1 MERKARE
8 ADQLCLTQLH
18 TLFED
23 VLPAWLASYKAA
35 RGANSRLLVYVTFT
49 GGSTAQVFVP

>member
-23 VLPAWLASYKAA
+23 VLTPSLASYKAGE
-35 RGANSRLLVYVTFT
+35 GANSRRRIYTPLVTF
-49 GGSTAQVFVP
+49 